1 VALCVTVLE
10 YVEVFLEMAAW
21 GSSGHTARWLVVA
34 SIQLTKLDDYCHIH
48 RSRSHCYEYESGY
61 L

>member
-1 VALCVTVLE
+1 VTVLE

-34 SIQLTKLDDYCHIH
+34 SIQLIKLDDYCHIH
-48 RSRSHCYEYESGY
+48 RSCSHCYEYEASY